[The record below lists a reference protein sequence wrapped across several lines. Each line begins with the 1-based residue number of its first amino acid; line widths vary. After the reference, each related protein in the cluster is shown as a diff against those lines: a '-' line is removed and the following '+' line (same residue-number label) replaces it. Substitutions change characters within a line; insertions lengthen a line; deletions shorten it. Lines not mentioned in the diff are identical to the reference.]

1 MNHMSLNKFNFIINK
16 FDTIDQSEIANT
28 IINNIKIKKKKI
40 IDYFP
45 DTESNSD
52 YRAVKGMQNDPRFY
66 QRSDTL
72 YNFILKFLGNES
84 YNGLITEKDIQNS
97 IKDDVVDPNAKDFKD
112 FEEFWFELNNDRA
125 GLESCVSTSKDIQKS
140 IIERCEEAGDF
151 IKDQMAKHWI
161 RDAKREHHRRVT
173 MDLDTNFSPAL
184 KNSDDIANLVEII
197 SKHMLISNIGFK
209 DTKELIIQK
218 SIAAKIFRKLI
229 KEKINISIK
238 KKVEDYSFRHKFDGN
253 PSYLDFDVTVFSE
266 YLIYF
271 GDKVIQKREPKKL
284 ITYEEAKK
292 TFLDKLY
299 NDVTGKLMF
308 DNNSKTDQV

>member
-1 MNHMSLNKFNFIINK
+1 MSLNKFNFIINK

-72 YNFILKFLGNES
+72 HNFILKFLGNEN

-97 IKDDVVDPNAKDFKD
+97 IKDDVVDPNAKDYKD
-112 FEEFWFELNNDRA
+112 FEEFWFELNNDRD

-161 RDAKREHHRRVT
+161 RDAKREHHRRVNI
-173 MDLDTNFSPAL
+173 DLDTNFSPAL
-184 KNSDDIANLVEII
+184 KNSDDIANFVEII
-197 SKHMLISNIGFK
+197 SKHMRISNVGFK

-238 KKVEDYSFRHKFDGN
+238 KKVEDYSFGHKFDGN
-253 PSYLDFDVTVFSE
+253 PSYLDFDVTVFSD
-266 YLIYF
+266 YSIYF
-271 GDKVIQKREPKKL
+271 GDKVVQKREPKKL